1 MSHSPNYNEKEL
13 LKQAK
18 SGDLSAYNKLVN
30 KHMGQVYATAY
41 RMIRHKEDAEDVM
54 QQTFVAVIKN
64 LHNFRG
70 ESAFSTWVSRIAINN
85 TLKLFK
91 KKKRG
96 HHFSPSINDTG
107 ESWESISLENET
119 PPTWNKDPEELLK
132 SEENRVRIQQSLEH
146 LDSKH
151 RPVFI
156 LREIEGLSTKEVAQ
170 MLEISESNVKIRL
183 MRARLLIKD
192 FLGEM

>member
-1 MSHSPNYNEKEL
+1 LSNIPDFNEKEL
-13 LKQAK
+13 LEQAK
-18 SGDLSAYNKLVN
+18 SGDLSAYNKLVH
-30 KHMGQVYATAY
+30 KHMNQVYATAY
-41 RMIRHKEDAEDVM
+41 RMTRHKEDAEDVM

-70 ESAFSTWVSRIAINN
+70 DSAFSTWISRIAINN

-96 HHFSPSINDTG
+96 HHFSPSINDSG
-107 ESWESISLENET
+107 ESWDSISLENET
-119 PPTWNKDPEELLK
+119 PPNWNKDPEELLK
-132 SEENRVRIQQSLEH
+132 NEEIRVRIHRSLEH
-146 LDSKH
+146 LDTKH

-183 MRARLLIKD
+183 MRARLLIKS